1 MLHDIGSIMLK
12 GMIMTHFTAPAI
24 VKKPLFQ
31 ASLIAAAFML
41 WMTTGTTGGQ
51 GEQTDNATSNT
62 ANAVVTKP
70 IPQVRTQQFD
80 AQLVAR
86 SISLYGRTA
95 ADRETN
101 LGAEIAGR
109 VEAVLA
115 KRGSFVNKGDI
126 IVRMEKNDLPQL
138 LMRAKT
144 LYKQREIE
152 YEGAKK
158 LAAQGF
164 QGKARLAEAA
174 SALMDAST
182 NVFTIKLQLEK
193 TVIIAPI
200 SGILNERHV
209 EVGDYL
215 AKGDPIA
222 IIADINPLI
231 IKADVT
237 ELDVTNVQLQQVAKV
252 RLVSGQEITGK
263 VRYISRVANAA
274 TNTFRIEVAIDN
286 TDLTLSAGG
295 SAELS
300 LPLRQEWAVK
310 LSPST
315 LALDE
320 EGVIGVKTVVD
331 KHVVFTPVD
340 ILKAD
345 AQGSWLTGLGK
356 NPEVITVGQGFV
368 RAGDQVDTVLTRAQ

>member
-1 MLHDIGSIMLK
+1 
-12 GMIMTHFTAPAI
+12 MTHSTVLAM

-31 ASLIAAAFML
+31 ASFIAAAVML
-41 WMTTGTTGGQ
+41 WMASGTTGGQ
-51 GEQTDNATSNT
+51 GEKTDSATNNPVT
-62 ANAVVTKP
+62 AAVAKP
-70 IPQVRTQQFD
+70 IPQVRTQQFN

-86 SISLYGRTA
+86 SITLYGRTA

-115 KRGSFVNKGDI
+115 KRGSFVHKGDI

-152 YEGAKK
+152 YAGAKQ

-164 QGKARLAEAA
+164 QGKVRLAAAA
-174 SALMDAST
+174 SALMDAT
-182 NVFTIKLQLEK
+182 TDVFTIKLQLEK

-215 AKGDPIA
+215 AKGNPIA
-222 IIADINPLI
+222 TITDIDPLI

-237 ELDVTNVQLQQVAKV
+237 EIDVNNVKLQQVANV
-252 RLVSGQEITGK
+252 RLVSGEVIEGK

-274 TNTFRIEVAIDN
+274 TTTFRIEVAIDN

-300 LPLRQEWAVK
+300 LPLRQEWAVQ
-310 LSPST
+310 LSPAT

-320 EGVIGVKTVVD
+320 DGVIGVKTVVD
-331 KHVVFTPVD
+331 KRVVFTPVD
-340 ILKAD
+340 ILKTD
-345 AQGSWLTGLGK
+345 AQGAWLTGLGRH
-356 NPEVITVGQGFV
+356 PEVIIVGQGFV
-368 RAGDQVDTVLTRAQ
+368 RAGDRVDTVLTRAP

>member
-1 MLHDIGSIMLK
+1 MNN
-12 GMIMTHFTAPAI
+12 FTAPVI

-31 ASLIAAAFML
+31 ASVLAAAFVL
-41 WMTTGTTGGQ
+41 WMASGTGGERA
-51 GEQTDNATSNT
+51 EQADGTTSNT
-62 ANAVVTKP
+62 ANVIVEKP
-70 IPQVRTQQFD
+70 IPQVRTELFE

-109 VEAVLA
+109 VSEVLA

-138 LMRAKT
+138 LLRAKT

-174 SALMDAST
+174 TALTDAST

-215 AKGDPIA
+215 AKGNPIA
-222 IIADINPLI
+222 TIADINPLI

-237 ELDVTNVQLQQVAKV
+237 ELDVSKVKLQQVAKV
-252 RLVSGQEITGK
+252 RLVSGEEIEGK

-286 TDLTLSAGG
+286 ADLSLSAGG

-320 EGVIGVKTVVD
+320 KGVIGVKTVVD
-331 KHVVFTPVD
+331 KHVVFIPID

-356 NPEVITVGQGFV
+356 HPEVITVGQGFV
-368 RAGDQVDTVLTRAQ
+368 RAGDRVDTVLTRTK

>member
-1 MLHDIGSIMLK
+1 MSN
-12 GMIMTHFTAPAI
+12 FTALAI
-24 VKKPLFQ
+24 IKKPLFQ
-31 ASLIAAAFML
+31 ASVIAAAFIF
-41 WMTTGTTGGQ
+41 WMASGTDGDRA
-51 GEQTDNATSNT
+51 EQIADNANNK
-62 ANAVVTKP
+62 ANAVVEKP

-86 SISLYGRTA
+86 SISLYGRSA

-109 VEAVLA
+109 VEDVLA
-115 KRGSFVNKGDI
+115 KRGSFVNKGDV
-126 IVRMEKNDLPQL
+126 IVKMEQNDLPQL
-138 LMRAKT
+138 LQRAKT

-152 YEGAKK
+152 YQGAKK

-174 SALMDAST
+174 TALSDAST
-182 NVFTIKLQLEK
+182 NVFTIELQLAK

-215 AKGDPIA
+215 AKGNPIA
-222 IIADINPLI
+222 TIADINPLI

-237 ELDVTNVQLQQVAKV
+237 EIDVNNVQLEQVAKV
-252 RLVSGQEITGK
+252 RLVSGQEVEGK

-286 TDLTLSAGG
+286 DDLSLSAGG

-320 EGVIGVKTVVD
+320 AGVIGVKTVVD
-331 KHVVFTPVD
+331 EHVVFTPID

-356 NPEVITVGQGFV
+356 QPEVITVGQGFV
-368 RAGDQVDTVLTRAQ
+368 RAGDRVDAVLTRAK

>member
-1 MLHDIGSIMLK
+1 
-12 GMIMTHFTAPAI
+12 MTHFTALAI

-31 ASLIAAAFML
+31 ASLIAAGFML

-70 IPQVRTQQFD
+70 IPQVRTQQFN

-193 TVIIAPI
+193 AVIIAPI

-237 ELDVTNVQLQQVAKV
+237 ELDVNNVKLQQVAKV